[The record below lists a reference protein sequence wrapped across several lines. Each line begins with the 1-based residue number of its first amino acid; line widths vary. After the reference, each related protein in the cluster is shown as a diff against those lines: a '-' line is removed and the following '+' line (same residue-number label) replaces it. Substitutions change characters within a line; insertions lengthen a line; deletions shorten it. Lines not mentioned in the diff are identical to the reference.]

1 MNKLE
6 GIAKKYIGSTDYK
19 NSSEMMRKVRVEHVN
34 TDISDEVK
42 KIKCP
47 SLLIWGTMDEAVSLE
62 DGKELEKL
70 IPNSGLVI
78 YEGCTHYAYLERLN
92 QTINV
97 LRSFIESGE

>member
-1 MNKLE
+1 
-6 GIAKKYIGSTDYK
+6 
-19 NSSEMMRKVRVEHVN
+19 
-34 TDISDEVK
+34 
-42 KIKCP
+42 
-47 SLLIWGTMDEAVSLE
+47 MDAAVSLE